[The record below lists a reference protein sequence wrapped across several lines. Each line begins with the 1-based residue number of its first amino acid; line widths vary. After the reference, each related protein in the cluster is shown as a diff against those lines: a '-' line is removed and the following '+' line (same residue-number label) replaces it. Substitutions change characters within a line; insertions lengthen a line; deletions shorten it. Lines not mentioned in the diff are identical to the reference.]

1 MSDYKKI
8 FVELGTVPLME
19 LCGKPDTNLV
29 NEINNLKIGKSYKDI
44 LIDSFI
50 IGMKKNIKEIAKET
64 GRIIDTDNDI
74 VNLFERAIVDN
85 GVKEIKWWDNNE
97 PELTV
102 RNIAQHLIGNNDLNM
117 KFVQWIKDKNQRV
130 YSYIQQNGDK
140 AKRKVEKPSEYYK
153 EKYVFAWLFND
164 LDNNHFLW
172 ANEYSA
178 NMIRKFVLQSFL
190 VPLNGGILQKF
201 SDNMEKCT
209 SGTFGAWASDTGRK
223 QLLFSSDE
231 NQWLAKQLEQWRE
244 TGFDF
249 PRQSQESCLEEVY
262 ERAYTS
268 SQKEAKPS
276 FAVNPQFMF
285 VFGNWGDAFHLTDQ
299 YRSVRHNPVDE
310 WEYAYD
316 KNIYSSGVVTE
327 DDILKYIGKPG
338 IPLYNDFVGD
348 LFSQGERPCQIKGR
362 SYWGSLLT
370 SQQRNALVNHDRD
383 NIGMF
388 MRAIYGTPM
397 WGSYMTDFYK
407 GIQTPDT
414 GSLDKIIKETRDG
427 KNKQNRTIDS
437 LMMGILESELDAMS
451 QANSGNSDTFKP
463 SLLMTIEKG
472 WKAYGKYI
480 NGTHIEPWRIIRWP
494 HHSGNGQ
501 GYFKATTLSYAYGRI
516 DRAMRYI
523 WDQDNSSSCSLPD
536 QWCNQYSFW
545 KFEDNRDVIFPGED
559 GGISLYLWIEEGYKG
574 IRDNVMKPNE
584 RSEKYTSN
592 IILKS
597 FMLGW
602 ITETATIIKPE
613 MFKNDLGLLELMPD
627 GKHIIKDN
635 SVGNIDIEAIEQHLD
650 ERINYF
656 KTMLGQ
662 E

>member
-1 MSDYKKI
+1 MKGNIMSDYKKI
-8 FVELGTVPLME
+8 FVKLGTVPLME
-19 LCGKPDTNLV
+19 LCGKPDTNIV
-29 NEINNLKIGKSYKDI
+29 NEINNLKISKSYKDI
-44 LIDSFI
+44 ITDSFI
-50 IGMKKNIKEIAKET
+50 IGMKNDIKEIAKEAGST
-64 GRIIDTDNDI
+64 IDTDTAV
-74 VNLFERAIVDN
+74 VNLFEQVIFDKGA
-85 GVKEIKWWDNNE
+85 KEIEWWDNNN

-102 RNIAQHLIGNNDLNM
+102 RYIAQHLIGNNDLST
-117 KFVQWIKDKNQRV
+117 KLVQWFKNKNLEI
-130 YSYIQQNGDK
+130 YSNIQKNGDK
-140 AKRKVEKPSEYYK
+140 AKRKEKKPSEYYDR
-153 EKYVFAWLFND
+153 KYNYAWLFKKF
-164 LDNNHFLW
+164 DNNNFLW
-172 ANEYSA
+172 PNEYSA
-178 NMIRKFVLQSFL
+178 TIIRKFVLQSFTTA
-190 VPLNGGILQKF
+190 PSGGILQQF

-223 QLLFSSDE
+223 HVLFSSDK
-231 NQWLAKQLEQWRE
+231 NQELAKKLEHWRE
-244 TGFDF
+244 TRFDF
-249 PRQSQESCLEEVY
+249 PRQSQENCLQEVY
-262 ERAYTS
+262 ERAYAN
-268 SQKEAKPS
+268 SQKETRPS

-285 VFGNWGDAFHLTDQ
+285 VFGNWGGTIGLTDP
-299 YRSVRHNPVDE
+299 YGSVRHNPVDE

-316 KNIYSSGVVTE
+316 KNIYSSGIVTE
-327 DDILKYIGKPG
+327 DDILNYIGKPG
-338 IPLYNDFVGD
+338 IPVYNDFVGD
-348 LFSQGERPCQIKGR
+348 LFSQGEQPCQIKGR

-370 SQQRNALVNHDRD
+370 SQQRNALCDKDRD

-407 GIQTPDT
+407 GIQTPDK
-414 GSLDKIIKETRDG
+414 GYLDKIINETQDG
-427 KNKQNRTIDS
+427 KKIDS
-437 LMMGILESELDAMS
+437 LMMEILESELDAMS

-463 SLLMTIEKG
+463 SLLMTIGDG

-501 GYFKATTLSYAYGRI
+501 AYFKATTLSYAYGRI

-523 WDQDNSSSCSLPD
+523 CDQDNSSSCSLPD

-574 IRDNVMKPNE
+574 IRDCVMKPNK

-613 MFKNDLGLLELMPD
+613 MFKKDLGLLELMPD
-627 GKHIIKDN
+627 GKHIKDN